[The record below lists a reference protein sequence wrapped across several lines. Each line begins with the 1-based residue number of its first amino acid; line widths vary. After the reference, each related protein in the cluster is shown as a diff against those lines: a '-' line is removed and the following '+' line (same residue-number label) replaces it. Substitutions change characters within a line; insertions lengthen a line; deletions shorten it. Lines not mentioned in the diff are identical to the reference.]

1 MWLSFIVSFWCYT
14 TRTNCS
20 CAFGNFDLLIG
31 EDLTILHRISFS
43 VDVICSPFIISL
55 VILERSNERSNRII
69 RYEAGWKCLIT
80 KGQSRPT
87 FPLLSG
93 QALSYR
99 APMYPRFS
107 NNRYFYQSA
116 VVYEHARSCPIPS
129 LLPNNLGFFL
139 LKNKQRKSQT
149 HPLFLKNIHKIV

>member
-1 MWLSFIVSFWCYT
+1 MSSVLRSLF
-14 TRTNCS
+14 
-20 CAFGNFDLLIG
+20 LLY
-31 EDLTILHRISFS
+31 L
-43 VDVICSPFIISL
+43 
-55 VILERSNERSNRII
+55 LEGSNERSNRMI

-93 QALSYR
+93 HVLSCR

-139 LKNKQRKSQT
+139 FNYCILFVSTVLNIFTSLICPF
-149 HPLFLKNIHKIV
+149 HPAPRSSLPVSRDTEVKRADFWLTRIPFR